1 MSVAGGFSGWGR
13 RRRGR
18 LAAGGGPTD
27 GWRGPLIRAPD
38 QSPIPRLARARDRL
52 RTAHPPSKKA
62 ASERVFVPMTVG
74 GGIRAFSA
82 GGRTYSALEV
92 ASEYFR

>member
-1 MSVAGGFSGWGR
+1 M
-13 RRRGR
+13 
-18 LAAGGGPTD
+18 
-27 GWRGPLIRAPD
+27 
-38 QSPIPRLARARDRL
+38 
-52 RTAHPPSKKA
+52 
-62 ASERVFVPMTVG
+62 FVPMTVG